1 MGKSHQA
8 GWVSLRGKQWF
19 GYFRQT
25 VLDPD
30 TGEERVKKVCV
41 KLALKTK
48 MTKLQAREALRAEV
62 TKHTGQNLGG
72 RVLKDS
78 SITFAWFVLNRYFP
92 LRKGDWRPETAKE
105 KMSQI
110 QLDLVNRFGAYPLDS
125 FDKFMLQT
133 HLNSLAERYSQDR
146 VKQAR
151 SYLKSIFD
159 EAIEQEY
166 LTKDPSRKLRIP
178 KNLRPKDKQVL
189 NWEQLW
195 LILANAGRRDRLLLM
210 LDMTEALRP
219 SELFALRWRSFDD
232 QNTLTLT
239 ETVYRRTL
247 RPFGKTPGSLTK
259 VHLPDGLADE
269 LLRWK
274 MECKKTSCKSA
285 FCTKPEHR
293 KASPEEFIFQNADG
307 GFMDADNY
315 RFRVLKPLAE
325 SLGIP
330 KLNFQ
335 VMRRTMATQAQRM
348 GSVKDIQAHLRH
360 SRPDTTAHE
369 YMQELPES
377 VQEMVGSVYAM
388 LMKGGENQS
397 SDEMPQKAAN
407 ASTVIPPKLLKG
419 LVGTAGFEPTTS
431 TV

>member
-25 VLDPD
+25 VIDPT

-41 KLALKTK
+41 KLALKSK

-62 TKHTGQNLGG
+62 TQRTGQNLGG

-78 SITFAWFVLNRYFP
+78 SVTFKWFVTNRYFP

-105 KMSQI
+105 KMAQI
-110 QLDLVNRFGAYPLDS
+110 QLDLIDKFGDQPLYA
-125 FDKFMLQT
+125 FDRFMLQT
-133 HLNSLAERYSQDR
+133 HVNSLAERYSQDR

-159 EAIEQEY
+159 EALEQEF
-166 LTKDPSRKLRIP
+166 LVKDPTRKLKIP
-178 KNLRPKDKQVL
+178 KNLRPKDKTVL
-189 NWEQLW
+189 SWEQLW
-195 LILANAGRRDRLLLM
+195 LVLANASRRDRLLLA

-219 SELFALRWRSFDD
+219 SELFALRWRSFDNL
-232 QNTLTLT
+232 NTLEIT
-239 ETVYRRTL
+239 ETVYRRQI
-247 RPFGKTPGSLTK
+247 RPYGKTPGSMTK
-259 VHLPDGLADE
+259 IHLPDGLADE

-274 MECKKTSCKSA
+274 AECRTEDGK
-285 FCTKPEHR
+285 EV
-293 KASPEEFIFQNADG
+293 SPDAFIFPNSDG
-307 GFMDADNY
+307 GFMDTSNY
-315 RFRVLKPLAE
+315 RFRVLKPLAD

-335 VMRRTMATQAQRM
+335 VLRRTMATQAQKM

-360 SRPDTTAHE
+360 SRPDTTANE

-377 VQEMVGSVYAM
+377 VQSMVGSVYAM
-388 LMKGGENQS
+388 LMKGGEEKQD
-397 SDEMPQKAAN
+397 SDDLPQN
-407 ASTVIPPKLLKG
+407 ATKPCSVRTAKFLEK

>member
-1 MGKSHQA
+1 
-8 GWVSLRGKQWF
+8 
-19 GYFRQT
+19 
-25 VLDPD
+25 
-30 TGEERVKKVCV
+30 
-41 KLALKTK
+41 
-48 MTKLQAREALRAEV
+48 
-62 TKHTGQNLGG
+62 
-72 RVLKDS
+72 
-78 SITFAWFVLNRYFP
+78 
-92 LRKGDWRPETAKE
+92 
-105 KMSQI
+105 
-110 QLDLVNRFGAYPLDS
+110 
-125 FDKFMLQT
+125 
-133 HLNSLAERYSQDR
+133 
-146 VKQAR
+146 
-151 SYLKSIFD
+151 
-159 EAIEQEY
+159 
-166 LTKDPSRKLRIP
+166 
-178 KNLRPKDKQVL
+178 
-189 NWEQLW
+189 
-195 LILANAGRRDRLLLM
+195 M

-219 SELFALRWRSFDD
+219 SELFAVRWRSFDD

-239 ETVYRRTL
+239 ETVYRKTL
-247 RPFGKTPGSLTK
+247 RPFGKTPGRLTK

-274 MECKKTSCKSA
+274 MECKKTFCKSA

-335 VMRRTMATQAQRM
+335 VMRRTMATQAQKM
-348 GSVKDIQAHLRH
+348 GSVKDIQANLRH

-377 VQEMVGSVYAM
+377 VQEMVGSAYAM